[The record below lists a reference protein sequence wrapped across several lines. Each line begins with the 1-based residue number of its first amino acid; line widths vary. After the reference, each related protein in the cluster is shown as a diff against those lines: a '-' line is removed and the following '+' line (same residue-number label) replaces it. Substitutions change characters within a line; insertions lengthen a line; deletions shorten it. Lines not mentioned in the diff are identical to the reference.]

1 VQVNFSSGKEET
13 MDILNKVGETITNKS
28 KDVAKKAKD
37 LAEIASLRTQITIQE
52 NSVNR
57 VFQELGK
64 MYYEQHKA
72 GAGDDIAEKCSQID
86 TAVAEIERLK
96 QAVMTLKGIR
106 KCPVCGIEVDEA
118 AIYCSKCG
126 TQLPVPEAAPEEPE
140 AKEDDS
146 SATDAEEEGTE

>member
-1 VQVNFSSGKEET
+1 
-13 MDILNKVGETITNKS
+13 MDILNKVGETITNKG

-52 NSVNR
+52 SSVNR
-57 VFQELGK
+57 IFQELGK

-72 GAGDDIAEKCSQID
+72 GAGDEIVEKCSQID

-106 KCPVCGIEVDEA
+106 KCPVCGADVDDS

-126 TQLPVPEAAPEEPE
+126 AVLPVPEAEPEEPV
-140 AKEDDS
+140 AEDTEVP
-146 SATDAEEEGTE
+146 AQEPKAETEEEGTEL

>member
-1 VQVNFSSGKEET
+1 
-13 MDILNKVGETITNKS
+13 MDILNKVGETITNKG

-37 LAEIASLRTQITIQE
+37 LAEIASLRTQITVQE
-52 NSVNR
+52 SSVNR
-57 VFQELGK
+57 VLQELGK

-72 GAGDDIAEKCSQID
+72 GTSDDITEKCSQID

-106 KCPVCGIEVDEA
+106 KCPVCGADVDES

-126 TQLPVPEAAPEEPE
+126 VVLPVPETAPEEPV
-140 AKEDDS
+140 AEDIEVPEEPK
-146 SATDAEEEGTE
+146 AETEEEGTE

>member
-1 VQVNFSSGKEET
+1 

-28 KDVAKKAKD
+28 KDVARKAKD

-72 GAGDDIAEKCSQID
+72 GTGDDIAEKCIQID
-86 TAVAEIERLK
+86 DAVAEIERLK
-96 QAVMTLKGIR
+96 QAVMKLKGIR
-106 KCPVCGIEVDEA
+106 KCPVCGVEVDEIA
-118 AIYCSKCG
+118 VYCFKCG
-126 TQLPVPEAAPEEPE
+126 ALLPVPEAAPEEPAAEE
-140 AKEDDS
+140 AVSPVED
-146 SATDAEEEGTE
+146 AEEGTE

>member
-1 VQVNFSSGKEET
+1 
-13 MDILNKVGETITNKS
+13 MDILNKVGETITSKG

-72 GAGDDIAEKCSQID
+72 GTGDDIAEKCTQID

-106 KCPVCGIEVDEA
+106 KCPICGAEVDEA
-118 AIYCSKCG
+118 ALYCSKCG
-126 TQLPVPEAAPEEPE
+126 AQLPVPEAAPAEPVAEE
-140 AKEDDS
+140 A
-146 SATDAEEEGTE
+146 AADAEDSGEAAEE